1 MLKLLEIV
9 LPIIAAVALGVVARS
24 KNLMTTEGNQGL
36 QKFVIN
42 FCLPC
47 VLFDSCLTANVGAE
61 AITSMV
67 LVLIPVLLGTLW
79 AFGPGKK
86 YFPYHNLPQLFAA
99 QETGM
104 LAIPLFMT
112 LFGAAEAYRVGVLD
126 LVQAI
131 TALPTIAILSANVG
145 ENPAPREIVKK
156 MFSSPLLIMALTG
169 LALNLTGLANVLEQA
184 GVLTLITGVTSFLAQ
199 PVSAAILFSVGF
211 NFSLSGGN
219 RTTIFRLCCVH
230 FVYYALAG
238 VAVQLA
244 LFLVPNV
251 DPLTRWAVLLYFIMP
266 GSYLAPGLGRNQ
278 EDYTVAS
285 GVCSVLTAVSLV
297 GFCIIAAIAV

>member
-1 MLKLLEIV
+1 MMKVLEIV
-9 LPIIAAVALGVVARS
+9 LPIIAAVALGAVARS
-24 KNLMTTEGNQGL
+24 KQLVTAEENRGL

-47 VLFDSCLTANVGAE
+47 VLFNSCLTANVGAE
-61 AITSMV
+61 ALSSMV
-67 LVLIPVLLGTLW
+67 LALIPVALGTFW

-86 YFPYHNLPQLFAA
+86 HFPYHNLPQLFAA

-112 LFGAAEAYRVGVLD
+112 LFGTAEAYRVGVLD
-126 LVQAI
+126 LAQTV
-131 TALPTIAILSANVG
+131 TALPTIAILSADVG
-145 ENPAPREIVKK
+145 ENPSPKEIIKK
-156 MFSSPLLIMALTG
+156 MFSSPLLLMALAG
-169 LALNLTGLANVLEQA
+169 LTLNLTGMAAVLEKV
-184 GVLTLITGVTSFLAQ
+184 GVMSLFTGVTSFMSQ

-219 RTTIFRLCCVH
+219 RKTIFRLCGVH

-238 VAVQLA
+238 IAVQLA
-244 LFLVPNV
+244 LFLIPNV
-251 DPLTRWAVLLYFIMP
+251 DPLTRWALLLYFIMP
-266 GSYLAPGLGRNQ
+266 GSYLAPGLGKTQ